1 MVRLAR
7 RQRRKAMTI
16 TTPPE
21 RQTMTVEECARYLGI
36 GRTTCYAAVR
46 AGVIP
51 SIRILGR
58 VVISR
63 AAIDRLLGGGGL
75 PGPDEAVS
83 GQRAATRRR
92 R

>member
-1 MVRLAR
+1 
-7 RQRRKAMTI
+7 MTI
-16 TTPPE
+16 IIPPE
-21 RQTMTVEECARYLGI
+21 RQTMTVEECAHRLGI

-63 AAIDRLLGGGGL
+63 AAIDRLLAEGRMPL
-75 PGPDEAVS
+75 ADEPPP
-83 GQRAATRRR
+83 ATRSGRR
-92 R
+92 GRR

>member
-1 MVRLAR
+1 MV
-7 RQRRKAMTI
+7 TI
-16 TTPPE
+16 TPPE
-21 RQTMTVEECARYLGI
+21 RQTMTVEECAIRLGI

-63 AAIDRLLGGGGL
+63 ATIDQLLAGGVQ
-75 PGPDEAVS
+75 PGRDDVTPRQHTVAR
-83 GQRAATRRR
+83 GRR
-92 R
+92 

>member
-1 MVRLAR
+1 MD
-7 RQRRKAMTI
+7 I

-21 RQTMTVEECARYLGI
+21 RQTMTVEECARRLGI

-63 AAIDRLLGGGGL
+63 AAIDRLLAEGKVTGATERM
-75 PGPDEAVS
+75 PEQHAVAR
-83 GQRAATRRR
+83 GRR
-92 R
+92 

>member
-1 MVRLAR
+1 MV
-7 RQRRKAMTI
+7 T

-21 RQTMTVEECARYLGI
+21 RQTMTVEECALRLGI

-63 AAIDRLLGGGGL
+63 AAIDRLLADGGL
-75 PGPDEAVS
+75 PLVTEAAPAK
-83 GQRAATRRR
+83 RADARGRR
-92 R
+92 

>member
-1 MVRLAR
+1 MV
-7 RQRRKAMTI
+7 T

-21 RQTMTVEECARYLGI
+21 RQTMTVEECARHLGI

-63 AAIDRLLGGGGL
+63 AAIDRLLAEGRL
-75 PGPDEAVS
+75 SLADEATPTKRP
-83 GQRAATRRR
+83 GGHGRR
-92 R
+92 

>member
-1 MVRLAR
+1 MV
-7 RQRRKAMTI
+7 
-16 TTPPE
+16 TTNRPE
-21 RQTMTVEECARYLGI
+21 RQTMTVEECALRLGI

-63 AAIDRLLGGGGL
+63 AAIDRLLAEGAGTGTTEIL
-75 PGPDEAVS
+75 LE
-83 GQRAATRRR
+83 QRAAARGRR
-92 R
+92 

>member
-1 MVRLAR
+1 
-7 RQRRKAMTI
+7 MTI
-16 TTPPE
+16 AIPPE
-21 RQTMTVEECARYLGI
+21 RQTMTVEECARRLGI

-63 AAIDRLLGGGGL
+63 AAIDRLLADGEL
-75 PGPDEAVS
+75 PIAEEATS
-83 GQRAATRRR
+83 AKRADARGRR
-92 R
+92 

>member
-1 MVRLAR
+1 MA
-7 RQRRKAMTI
+7 I
-16 TTPPE
+16 TPPPK
-21 RQTMTVEECARYLGI
+21 RQTMTVEECARHLGI

-63 AAIDRLLGGGGL
+63 AAIDRLLAEGRL
-75 PGPDEAVS
+75 PLADEAIPAT
-83 GQRAATRRR
+83 RADSRRR